1 MSDYVQVENAVIKAV
16 TKRAALVYIDGS
28 DHWIPLSCIS
38 EEDLDQLEVGLV
50 LELSVV
56 EWFYNKEIGF

>member
-28 DHWIPLSCIS
+28 DRWIPLSCIS